1 MTFEINALQRVK
13 RQIQR
18 SCGRR
23 IGKWVV
29 VVVVVVVVEVHLAGV
44 DGMSGR
50 LLEEFDGDRGGK
62 QQRAAADGGG
72 EH

>member
-13 RQIQR
+13 RQMQR

-23 IGKWVV
+23 IGKW
-29 VVVVVVVVEVHLAGV
+29 VVVVVVVEVHLAGV